1 MADDVPTTRGLL
13 ASTARGATTAEDAL
27 AAFRR
32 HYQGTSEDIEQV
44 FVVDW
49 ASDPWAVACEPET
62 YGAGQL
68 ARFWPKTI
76 EPEGRVQFA
85 GAYADNLNWG
95 MEAATRS
102 ANRVAL
108 AIDKA

>member
-1 MADDVPTTRGLL
+1 M
-13 ASTARGATTAEDAL
+13 
-27 AAFRR
+27 
-32 HYQGTSEDIEQV
+32 
-44 FVVDW
+44 VDW

-62 YGAGQL
+62 YGVGQL

-102 ANRVAL
+102 ASRVAL
-108 AIDKA
+108 AIDRA